1 LIPDFV
7 SCPEPDPLRDRSVLL
22 GLLGQDPLDFERLL
36 RRLHTHETMSTCT
49 AYKARRRKS
58 TMHYTANFVKRHA
71 VNASTQRILPD
82 LRHCIRAA
90 HAMFLVNTRA

>member
-49 AYKARRRKS
+49 AYIARHK
-58 TMHYTANFVKRHA
+58 V
-71 VNASTQRILPD
+71 
-82 LRHCIRAA
+82 
-90 HAMFLVNTRA
+90 